1 MAIYMKKYPGCIE
14 GQSGLTMLEAE
25 RAFQLSPDPPVVD
38 NLNDYIAMA
47 IREENKNGL
56 LFFLHSYEHR
66 LNQRV
71 RRFLFRE
78 GFQNKEPDRLLD
90 YKLSCVAVMVER
102 LQDYDPD
109 AGASFLTFVYHE
121 IENAL
126 IEHRMREE
134 GGSFKSVDEYKA
146 IRKAGWLYRET
157 QDDTEKAIGEIRTS
171 EQCEDKTAR
180 EYLYTAVKNRSRDD
194 FYLRDLKDADGN
206 PIDHDPD
213 VSYDHSWDYV
223 AILSDGIEAA
233 RMQRAFDKLSYRD
246 QTLLEKRNAICMTC
260 GRVSPLSTRLSFEE
274 LAVMF
279 EGSSVSGA
287 ERAYR
292 RALEKMMPSLA
303 GHGSF
308 HVVQLRLVS
317 QKKQRKKIAA
327 AIYEYCADY
336 DGEWGEIRF
345 DFLKNEAEI
354 TRLADGDFVKSQP
367 FAKRAIREIQAL
379 ENSKLPKKLL
389 IPFEYEN
396 DVLPLQ
402 SRRTDALSCT
412 APREA
417 SNTNQ
422 IVHWV

>member
-1 MAIYMKKYPGCIE
+1 MAIYVKKYPGCIE

-25 RAFQLSPDPPVVD
+25 RAFQLSPDPPAVED
-38 NLNDYIAMA
+38 LNDYIVMA
-47 IREENKNGL
+47 VRGKDENGF
-56 LFFLHSYEHR
+56 LFFLHSYEQR

-71 RRFLFRE
+71 RKFLLRE
-78 GFQNKEPDRLLD
+78 GFQNVEPERLLD
-90 YKLSCVAVMVER
+90 YKLSCVAAMFE
-102 LQDYDPD
+102 LLSDYDPD

-134 GGSFKSVDEYKA
+134 GGSFKNVDEYKA
-146 IRKAGWLYRET
+146 IRKAGWLYREA
-157 QDDTEKAIGEIRTS
+157 QEDTEKAIGEIRAS

-223 AILSDGIEAA
+223 AILSDGIEAV
-233 RMQRAFDKLSYRD
+233 RMQRAFDKLSYRE

-279 EGSSVSGA
+279 EGSSASGA

-292 RALEKMMPSLA
+292 RALEKLLPPLA

-308 HVVQLRLVS
+308 HVVQLRLIS
-317 QKKQRKKIAA
+317 QTKKNKKVAA
-327 AIYEYCADY
+327 ADYEYCVDY

-354 TRLADGDFVKSQP
+354 TRLADGDFVISQP
-367 FAKRAIREIQAL
+367 FAKRAIQEIQAV
-379 ENSKLPKKLL
+379 ENDNLPKKVAV
-389 IPFEYEN
+389 PFEYERDFSSLLGRHTN
-396 DVLPLQ
+396 
-402 SRRTDALSCT
+402 AFSCT

-417 SNTNQ
+417 SDTNL
-422 IVHWV
+422 IVRWV